1 MERGNLW
8 YSYRPVHTVAAAW
21 ANRYLKHNAS
31 EAGHHRVAC
40 CCPVG
45 CRHSH
50 PAGAAGLFNVEFD
63 VGNGTSCVHDLSLA
77 GDYHVAGRNVC
88 LPSHSASAKVAG
100 GIDYYHVVPAFA
112 RVVFCCLIVV
122 RAAQGNATTA
132 CDTSQ

>member
-1 MERGNLW
+1 MEMENLW
-8 YSYRPVHTVAAAW
+8 YSYRPVHTVAAAR

-31 EAGHHRVAC
+31 KAGHHRVAS

-50 PAGAAGLFNVEFD
+50 PAGAADLLNVEFD
-63 VGNGTSCVHDLSLA
+63 VDGRASCVRDLSLA

-122 RAAQGNATTA
+122 RAQGNATTA